1 MKKKISFLLILSLI
15 LSFTVACTNRQ
26 AEDSPIDDEER
37 QVEENQVKVNVI
49 GLKGPTGMGM
59 AKIIEDNKEK
69 DNYGFEIVNSVDEI
83 SPKLLTGQVDIAA
96 LPANLASIIYN
107 KSDGQ
112 VVSLGINTLGV
123 LYIVENGDS
132 IRSIDDLKGST
143 VYSSGKG
150 ASPEFALNYIL
161 EGNGIDP
168 LKDLN
173 IEYKS
178 EHTEVLTA
186 ILTNEGGVGLLPQPF
201 VSVALAKDENL
212 RIALDLNDQWDRVNE
227 KTDNISSLLTGVIV
241 ARKEFIE
248 EYPNEVEKFIEDYKK
263 SVDFTNEYPEEA
275 AKLIAKLDIVPE
287 SIALEA
293 IPYSNITFIGGRDM
307 EDKLSGYLEILYK
320 ANPKSV
326 GGKMPSED
334 FYYIGEGH

>member
-1 MKKKISFLLILSLI
+1 MKKRRSFLLILSLV
-15 LSFTVACTNRQ
+15 LSFTVACTNGQ
-26 AEDSPIDDEER
+26 TKDKIIDDQAR
-37 QVEENQVKVNVI
+37 QIEENQVKINVI

-69 DNYGFEIVNSVDEI
+69 DNYKFEIVNSVDEI
-83 SPKLLTGQVDIAA
+83 SPKLLTGQGDIAA

-107 KSDGQ
+107 KSDGDL
-112 VVSLGINTLGV
+112 VSLGINTLGV
-123 LYIVENGDS
+123 LYIVENGSS
-132 IRSIDDLKGST
+132 IRSIDDLKGNT

-161 EGNGIDP
+161 EGNEIDP

-178 EHTEVLTA
+178 EHTEVLTS
-186 ILTNEGGVGLLPQPF
+186 ILTNEGGIGLLPQPF
-201 VSVALAKDENL
+201 VSLALAKDENL
-212 RIALDLNDQWDRVNE
+212 RIALDLNDQWERVNE
-227 KTDNISSLLTGVIV
+227 KSDSRSSLLTGVIV

-263 SVDFTNEYPEEA
+263 SVEFTNQYPEEA

-307 EDKLSGYLEILYK
+307 EDKLSGYLEVLYK

-326 GGKMPSED
+326 GGKMPGED
-334 FYYIGEGH
+334 FYYIGEGY